1 MNKMGVIK
9 FTSFDVLSGILP
21 DEDLQNAVKT
31 YDQYQSDF
39 NETYNQQKFF
49 LNISHNEKY
58 TSRQV
63 SQRCM
68 VHVTISFKP
77 FKNAVI

>member
-1 MNKMGVIK
+1 MNKMGIIK

-39 NETYNQQKFF
+39 NETYNQQ
-49 LNISHNEKY
+49 N
-58 TSRQV
+58 
-63 SQRCM
+63 
-68 VHVTISFKP
+68 SF
-77 FKNAVI
+77 